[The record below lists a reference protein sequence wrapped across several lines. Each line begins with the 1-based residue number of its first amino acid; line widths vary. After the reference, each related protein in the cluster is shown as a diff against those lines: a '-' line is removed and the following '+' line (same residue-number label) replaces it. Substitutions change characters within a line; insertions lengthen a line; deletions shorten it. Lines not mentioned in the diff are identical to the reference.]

1 MYQIR
6 ILDAASRE
14 LGRLEADVRRRIV
27 GRVHWLA
34 ENLDMIKPEALVGEF
49 TGLYKL
55 RVGNYRVI
63 YEVLHSEK
71 VIVIHLVGHRREIYR
86 QK

>member
-34 ENLDMIKPEALVGEF
+34 ENLDVIKPEALLASSQDCINCAWV
-49 TGLYKL
+49 T
-55 RVGNYRVI
+55 I
-63 YEVLHSEK
+63 A
-71 VIVIHLVGHRREIYR
+71 
-86 QK
+86 